1 MKTTL
6 KRVLSMA
13 LALVLL
19 VGVLPMAALADEAIV
34 DPNYKHEET
43 TTSVFKEDL
52 ANGAKHG
59 WVCSKSD
66 DCDKPEAHVEV
77 SENHYDNNC
86 NGICDYPGC
95 HAKDFAGAG
104 HNLVDVAE
112 QAATCTTAGYSA
124 HKKCTKTGC
133 DYTYGKETIPVDLNN
148 HQFVNDQPVCQ
159 REGCNVSNPNYVA
172 PTAKLVIR
180 EKGIWKYEAA
190 GTPNSNVSIAECLT
204 CAGINTDNVI
214 ITKILIDDEEVDNSI
229 TSFVLGASGTTINFV
244 TEPKPTP
251 DPDAGNGSGSGS
263 NSDAGNGSGSGTT
276 TNPTV
281 NYKVYYNLN
290 VDESTTVELG
300 SFPAG
305 TSMAT
310 ILNQGAIKN
319 AKFPGL
325 FEDWFAVEGWYL
337 NGAKVSANDVNWSLN
352 SNIVLYAKWYQKYNY
367 EVVLKLYT
375 NGNTNNV
382 VKVIDAFKY
391 VQDDG
396 RLSHTEVTN
405 IAKEYIEPNN
415 DAGLTVYGPFDANGW
430 EQYSLYS
437 NRLTNTEYVTVNRN
451 GTTVVH
457 AMVHNAK
464 IYNSTSSTNKKA
476 DSSNPKTGDMIMMP
490 AAVMSVSVSALAVMF
505 YLKKKRTV

>member
-19 VGVLPMAALADEAIV
+19 VGVLPMAALADETIV
-34 DPNYKHEET
+34 DPKYEHEGQP
-43 TTSVFKEDL
+43 TSDFKEDL
-52 ANGAKHG
+52 ADGAKHG
-59 WVCSKSD
+59 WVCVY
-66 DCDKPEAHVEV
+66 PECSNEDHDEV
-77 SENHYDNNC
+77 SQNHYDNNC
-86 NGICDYPGC
+86 NGICDFPGC
-95 HAKDFAGAG
+95 HATGFAGAG
-104 HNLVDVAE
+104 HNLIDVAAK
-112 QAATCTTAGYSA
+112 AATCTEDGYSA
-124 HKKCTKTGC
+124 HKKCSKTGC
-133 DYTYGKETIPVDLNN
+133 DYTEDKTDYPAGHNFGENSPNCL
-148 HQFVNDQPVCQ
+148 VCN
-159 REGCNVSNPNYVA
+159 EPNPDYVA
-172 PTAKLVIR
+172 PTAMLVIR
-180 EKGIWKYEAA
+180 ENGKWRYDAK
-190 GTPNSNVSIAECLT
+190 GTPSSSVSIADCLFY
-204 CAGINTDNVI
+204 GKINKDNVTI
-214 ITKILIDDEEVDNSI
+214 KEITINDTNVDTSI
-229 TSFVLGASGTTINFV
+229 TSFVLGAADTETVINFI
-244 TEPKPTP
+244 TEPITPPATSEPTTP
-251 DPDAGNGSGSGS
+251 PATSEP
-263 NSDAGNGSGSGTT
+263 TT
-276 TNPTV
+276 PPATSEPTTPTTYY
-281 NYKVYYNLN
+281 NVYYNLN
-290 VDESTTVELG
+290 VDESKTTWLG
-300 SFPAG
+300 EYPAG

-352 SNIVLYAKWYQKYNY
+352 SDIVLYAKWYQKYNY

-396 RLSHTEVTN
+396 RLSHSEVTN

-415 DAGLTVYGPFDANGW
+415 NAGLTVYGPFDANGW

-464 IYNSTSSTNKKA
+464 INNSTSSTNKKA